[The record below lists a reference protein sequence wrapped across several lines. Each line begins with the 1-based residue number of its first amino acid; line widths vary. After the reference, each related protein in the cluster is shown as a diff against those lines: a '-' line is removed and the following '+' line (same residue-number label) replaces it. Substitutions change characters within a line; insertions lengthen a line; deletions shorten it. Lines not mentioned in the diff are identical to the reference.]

1 MLVISI
7 ILLKPIT
14 LAISLTINIPVRVYV
29 MGFFNLIKAISPDAP
44 GEDAQVDVNT
54 T

>member
-1 MLVISI
+1 MWVISI
-7 ILLKPIT
+7 LKPIT
-14 LAISLTINIPVRVYV
+14 PAISLTSSIPVRVYV
-29 MGFFNLIKAISPDAP
+29 MGFFNLIRAISPDAP

>member
-1 MLVISI
+1 MILIAKPATPGNRSI
-7 ILLKPIT
+7 
-14 LAISLTINIPVRVYV
+14 NFIPVRVYV

>member
-1 MLVISI
+1 MWVIG
-7 ILLKPIT
+7 IT
-14 LAISLTINIPVRVYV
+14 PAISLITSIPVRVYV